1 MTRLPLIVVV
11 AWEADPEM
19 EVSGPNVY
27 LGVCFGTKHLLKG
40 EEGSR
45 SGQKR
50 SSSAGLA
57 HGGLSRPHGF
67 LSGKAPS
74 DDHMCQHGLVF
85 TALHRSIVLCFHY
98 ILLPLEKLRHKAV
111 ATCPILEEM
120 GPELNLNL
128 ISCVVWCVE
137 QEVGASE
144 WREICVAQSNAHH
157 KVPPSFILSTHSLRK
172 CVICLF
178 SNRLWWL
185 KMSKA
190 PSLSSTSSH
199 FPSSITVTDLF
210 FYNVYSEDLWELLLF

>member
-1 MTRLPLIVVV
+1 MTGLPLIVVV

-74 DDHMCQHGLVF
+74 DDHMLCQHGLVF

-98 ILLPLEKLRHKAV
+98 ILLPIGKTE
-111 ATCPILEEM
+111 
-120 GPELNLNL
+120 
-128 ISCVVWCVE
+128 
-137 QEVGASE
+137 
-144 WREICVAQSNAHH
+144 AQSSGNLPNIGRDGARTQP
-157 KVPPSFILSTHSLRK
+157 KSNILC
-172 CVICLF
+172 CVMC
-178 SNRLWWL
+178 
-185 KMSKA
+185 
-190 PSLSSTSSH
+190 
-199 FPSSITVTDLF
+199 
-210 FYNVYSEDLWELLLF
+210 